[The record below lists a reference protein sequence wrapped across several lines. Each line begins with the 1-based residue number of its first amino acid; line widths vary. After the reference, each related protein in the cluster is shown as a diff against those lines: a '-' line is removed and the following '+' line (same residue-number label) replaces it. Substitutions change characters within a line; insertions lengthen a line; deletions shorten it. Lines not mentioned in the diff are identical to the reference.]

1 MWKVSE
7 FIEEEL
13 EDYEEYKQDFMIFI
27 YENDIEVA
35 NTWIENFKEE
45 LSQYMDREIKKIE
58 YGTESAD
65 VYII

>member
-27 YENDIEVA
+27 YENDIEVD
-35 NTWIENFKEE
+35 TWIENFKEE